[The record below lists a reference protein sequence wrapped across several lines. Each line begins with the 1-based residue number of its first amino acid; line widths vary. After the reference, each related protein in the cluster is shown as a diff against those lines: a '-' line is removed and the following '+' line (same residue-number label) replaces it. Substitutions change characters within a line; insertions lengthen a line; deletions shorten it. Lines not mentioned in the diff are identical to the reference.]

1 MGGDKDEQ
9 IRRQAYKL
17 WEDDG
22 RPEGRHDEHWSR
34 AEQHIGMMGDG
45 TEEQNLGQTGNP
57 SARITEAEVQDAFA
71 QDGRT
76 PRKS

>member
-57 SARITEAEVQDAFA
+57 SARITEAEVQEAFG